1 MPAQITKISL
11 KNADVHIITE
21 EEKNGDTI
29 KTDLDSDQPP
39 NPEFGDAMTDLG
51 LYMFNMMEFPKE
63 WKEKAECRGLTINYE
78 DDDRIGCI
86 VTLYVPLA
94 KFNGGVSINSPHLR
108 EKLPGTPGGGCFMPP
123 KLVDLVKELRD
134 EAQKYIDGDR
144 AQREL
149 LSDADE
155 KDDD

>member
-11 KNADVHIITE
+11 KDSDVHIVTE

-29 KTDLDSDQPP
+29 KTDLDSDQPG
-39 NPEFGDAMTDLG
+39 NPEFGDAFTDLG
-51 LYMFNMMEFPKE
+51 LYMADMMEFAKE
-63 WKEKAECRGLTINYE
+63 WKNKSVCRSCTINYE
-78 DDDRIGCI
+78 EDDRIGVV
-86 VTLYVPLA
+86 VTLFVPLA
-94 KFNGGVSINSPHLR
+94 KFNGGVSISSPHLR

-134 EAQKYIDGDR
+134 EAQKYLDGDR

-149 LSDADE
+149 LKDE
-155 KDDD
+155 DEEE